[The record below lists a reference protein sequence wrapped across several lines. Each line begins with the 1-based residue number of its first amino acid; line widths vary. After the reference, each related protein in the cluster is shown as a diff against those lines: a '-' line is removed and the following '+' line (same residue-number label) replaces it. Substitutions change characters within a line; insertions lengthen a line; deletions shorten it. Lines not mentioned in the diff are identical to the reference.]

1 MSIIMDMYKVKWTRL
16 QSEIIKF
23 LCISV
28 GRAVSLRELSRKLH
42 KTPTAVSNGLIELK
56 KDGIVRVEKSENIK
70 LLSIELER
78 DNPKVIEI
86 KRIENLKLI
95 YESGLSN
102 YLRENFPGSTIIL
115 FGSYSKGEDIRES
128 DIDIAVIG
136 KEKETDLSDFDKRLE
151 RKIII
156 NFYDSF
162 KKIHKHLLENILNGI
177 ILNGGVEL

>member
-70 LLSIELER
+70 LLSIEL
-78 DNPKVIEI
+78 
-86 KRIENLKLI
+86 
-95 YESGLSN
+95 
-102 YLRENFPGSTIIL
+102 
-115 FGSYSKGEDIRES
+115 
-128 DIDIAVIG
+128 
-136 KEKETDLSDFDKRLE
+136 
-151 RKIII
+151 
-156 NFYDSF
+156 
-162 KKIHKHLLENILNGI
+162 
-177 ILNGGVEL
+177 